1 MPGAWGRGNED
12 LAKSEG
18 GSCSEAAEEKE
29 GRGRG
34 RKGGGGGGDVGQ
46 SYGLQTSVRSVSTC
60 IMMAYT
66 VDNSHQKSI

>member
-18 GSCSEAAEEKE
+18 GGCSEAAEEKE

-34 RKGGGGGGDVGQ
+34 GKGGGGGGDMGQ
-46 SYGLQTSVRSVSTC
+46 GYGLQTSVRSVSTC
-60 IMMAYT
+60 IPL
-66 VDNSHQKSI
+66 S